1 MESVTVTPLIGNTM
15 AYVLI
20 HAQKDL
26 PQTLK
31 INLVIVLMD
40 KRSTANAKAQPT
52 QDLIVLKKMELLDL
66 FNHSLF
72 FL

>member
-15 AYVLI
+15 ANVLI

-40 KRSTANAKAQPT
+40 
-52 QDLIVLKKMELLDL
+52 
-66 FNHSLF
+66 
-72 FL
+72 